1 MTANLKSR
9 VRCPRPHR
17 TLTPPLRLR
26 YLFGLAIV
34 IMPALL
40 VACQPGSL
48 EPPRAATLTA
58 QAALSATHTPEP
70 LISSAPTA
78 TPGEPENEAA
88 AIDPLSGG
96 VGAKLTL
103 WISDSGGA
111 GIEGLE
117 QGVADFTAESG
128 IQVEIVRIA
137 PRLLPELIH
146 SAVISG
152 TLPDLVLHP
161 ADYSHGWA
169 EQGILDT
176 TAATA
181 VLESLGRG
189 TFEPGALAQLTVDP
203 DNGSIAALPSDGWQ
217 QLLLYRTDWFDELDL
232 PPPTTYADLA
242 AAAEAIHEVDSPIS
256 GIIVPTDSSLVS
268 TQRVFEHLAIAN
280 GCQLANQ
287 DGEITLL
294 HPACLEA
301 LEYYRTLI
309 NAYSPIGLQTDI
321 SALNGYLSGRTG
333 IIIVSPAALPAIAG
347 VSESVRPSCPK
358 CGSAGF
364 LSRNTGIVTRLQGD
378 GESAAPANISAIMA
392 LGITNAADQQASKT
406 FAEYWFDDLYPQ
418 WLAKNPEQKVPM
430 RRGTA
435 ADETRYVDLWA
446 GSPLAP
452 GSATLADLY
461 EPVTAALLSQDL
473 ATANRWGLAQGQGSL
488 VTTLYEDLL
497 FAPLLQDML
506 SGYFTSS
513 QTIVEMYLSAV
524 DAIPGYEFPIQVAPS
539 PTP

>member
-1 MTANLKSR
+1 MTTNPGGR
-9 VRCPRPHR
+9 IRRPHR
-17 TLTPPLRLR
+17 TLTPTLRLSP
-26 YLFGLAIV
+26 LFGLIV
-34 IMPALL
+34 ISLGLL
-40 VACQPGSL
+40 MACQPGSL

-58 QAALSATHTPEP
+58 QAALSATDTPSP

-78 TPGEPENEAA
+78 TPGESQNEAS
-88 AIDPLSGG
+88 AIDPSAEDASAG
-96 VGAKLTL
+96 LTL
-103 WISDSGGA
+103 WISNSADA

-117 QGVADFTAESG
+117 EGVADFTAGSG
-128 IQVEIVRIA
+128 IQVEIVRVA
-137 PRLLPELIH
+137 PRLLPELIR

-152 TLPDLVLHP
+152 TLPDLVLHS

-169 EQGILDT
+169 KEGILDT
-176 TAATA
+176 TSATA
-181 VLESLGRG
+181 VLESLGRD
-189 TFEPGALAQLTVDP
+189 TFEPGALAQLTVDS
-203 DNGSIAALPSDGWQ
+203 DTGSIAALPSDGWQ
-217 QLLLYRTDWFDELDL
+217 QLLLYRTDWLDELGL
-232 PPPTTYADLA
+232 SPPNTYSDLA

-294 HPACLEA
+294 LPACLEA
-301 LEYYRTLI
+301 LEYYRALI

-333 IIIVSPAALPAIAG
+333 IIIASPATLPAIAG
-347 VSESVRPSCPK
+347 LSESARPSCPA
-358 CGSAGF
+358 CSSADF
-364 LSRNTGIVTRLQGD
+364 LSRNTGVITRLVGD
-378 GESAAPANISAIMA
+378 SESAAPANLSAITA
-392 LGITNAADQQASKT
+392 LGITSAADQQASKR
-406 FAEYWFDDLYPQ
+406 FAEYWFDDLYPH
-418 WLAKNPEQKVPM
+418 WLADNPEQKVPM

-435 ADETRYVDLWA
+435 ADETRFVDSWLE
-446 GSPLAP
+446 SPMTT
-452 GSATLADLY
+452 GGTTLSDIY
-461 EPVTAALLSQDL
+461 EPETVTLLSQDL
-473 ATANRWGLAQGQGSL
+473 AAADRWGLSHGQGSL

-513 QTIVEMYLSAV
+513 QTIVEMYLSAI
-524 DAIPGYEFPIQVAPS
+524 DAIPGYQFAIQVAPS